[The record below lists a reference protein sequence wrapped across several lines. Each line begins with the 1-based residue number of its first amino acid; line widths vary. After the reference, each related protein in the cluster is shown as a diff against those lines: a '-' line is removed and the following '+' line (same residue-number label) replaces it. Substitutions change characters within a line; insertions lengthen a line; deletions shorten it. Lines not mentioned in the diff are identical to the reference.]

1 MCRFERYTA
10 SRGRWGLPE
19 TFFRT
24 RPCRRSRATRF
35 ASTRMLRG
43 SLRGLA
49 RLLPDVLPLVPDAFA
64 LVRLGLAG
72 LPDVRRDLPDQLLLV
87 ALGHALDHVRDQ
99 GSGQAVQGAVVA
111 LVAGPLHPN
120 RAVHEQ
126 DPHVGMEA
134 LLELATRALHGHARA
149 VHRDV
154 DPGGHGNGLFSDPG
168 HGCFDPL
175 LGTPTRRG
183 RGPRP
188 RSPASWPDGR

>member
-72 LPDVRRDLPDQLLLV
+72 LPDVRRDLPDQLLVDPPDHDPVGSGHLELDALGGPERHRMGEPHGQLEVGSLEHGAVPDAHDLQPLLV

-134 LLELATRALHGHARA
+134 LLELATRAL
-149 VHRDV
+149 
-154 DPGGHGNGLFSDPG
+154 
-168 HGCFDPL
+168 
-175 LGTPTRRG
+175 
-183 RGPRP
+183 
-188 RSPASWPDGR
+188 